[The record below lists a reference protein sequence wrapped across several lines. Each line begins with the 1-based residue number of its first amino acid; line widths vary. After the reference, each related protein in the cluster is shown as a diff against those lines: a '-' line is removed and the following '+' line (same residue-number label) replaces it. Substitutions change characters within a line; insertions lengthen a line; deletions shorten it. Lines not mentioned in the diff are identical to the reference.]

1 MRRKQTKVEKYK
13 LFAAICNADTMR
25 IALETPYSRV
35 SNGYILLYKQGDAPA
50 GYKEMTPEI
59 LEILTDDEKKWLKD
73 VNLAIIQLF
82 LQEHKE
88 EARKGMLAFGK
99 RFERELQSEVEKR
112 TEAAKDAQQEA
123 NNGSRD

>member
-1 MRRKQTKVEKYK
+1 MQEKQTKVEKYK
-13 LFAAICNADTMR
+13 LFAAICNAETMR